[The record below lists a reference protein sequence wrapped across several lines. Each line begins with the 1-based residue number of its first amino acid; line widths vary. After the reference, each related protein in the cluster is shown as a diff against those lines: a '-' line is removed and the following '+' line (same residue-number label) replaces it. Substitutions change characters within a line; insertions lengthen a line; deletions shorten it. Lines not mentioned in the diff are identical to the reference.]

1 VKWAGSYRAHRD
13 RPATRPEDALP
24 EPTVLSTSPAI
35 PPGDCPRSYGYR
47 VAKWRDTRRFG
58 PGPYVLGFQRLKW
71 DAGFPFSVPAVATIE
86 RLELGQSVTLLAGD
100 NGSGKSTILEAI
112 AAAIGF
118 AEPGGELARLGE
130 LPAVP
135 RNVLDDTRAP
145 LLAPVLSATKPR
157 NGYFLRAETFFNI
170 AEFVDSGARFAPD
183 LSLYGDVPF
192 HAQSHGESFLALAAN
207 RFGADGLYLLDEPE
221 AALSVT
227 GALALLAVVTR
238 AAKSGAQ
245 FVIATHSPILLAAP
259 AARIYELD
267 EDGINIA
274 DYDDLQA
281 VRLMRGFLEAP
292 ERYLRQIMTDSET
305 DDG

>member
-1 VKWAGSYRAHRD
+1 LHWG
-13 RPATRPEDALP
+13 E
-24 EPTVLSTSPAI
+24 E
-35 PPGDCPRSYGYR
+35 
-47 VAKWRDTRRFG
+47 
-58 PGPYVLGFQRLKW
+58 
-71 DAGFPFSVPAVATIE
+71 FPFSVPAIAAIE
-86 RLELGQSVTLLAGD
+86 RLGLGQSVTLLAGD

-118 AEPGGELARLGE
+118 AQQGGELDRLGE

-135 RNVLDDTRAP
+135 GNVVDDVDTP

-157 NGYFLRAETFFNI
+157 NGYFLRAESFFNL
-170 AEFVDSGARFAPD
+170 AEFIDSGDRFAPD
-183 LSLYGDVPF
+183 LSLYGDVPL

-207 RFGADGLYLLDEPE
+207 RFGADGVYLLDEPE

-227 GALALLAVVTR
+227 GALALLAVVAR
-238 AAKSGAQ
+238 AAKAGAQ

-259 AARIYELD
+259 GARIYELD
-267 EDGINIA
+267 EDGINIT

-281 VRLMRGFLEAP
+281 VRLTRGFLDAP
-292 ERYLRQIMTDSET
+292 DRYLRQIMADSEA